1 MSIKRLIEEL
11 IKVVD
16 IYEVSFCILKI
27 YNNLFEYYIDFVV
40 YDFLC

>member
-16 IYEVSFCILKI
+16 IYEVLFCILKI
-27 YNNLFEYYIDFVV
+27 YNLFEYYIDFVV